1 MHPML
6 KITLIIV
13 LLLTG
18 CATPTIQ
25 NSNDMLAVNGE
36 LDLTNSPLNEDELVL
51 LNGEWT
57 FYWEQFLTESQIEET
72 NQLKTPQLISVPS
85 DWTSLT
91 NDRNGYATYSL
102 TLQIPENRLGNVM
115 GIYIPHQYSSYSLMV
130 DGVKVASNGFVGT
143 SRQSSEAAFK
153 TEVAFFTPKD
163 TEVRLIMHI
172 ANFEH
177 PIGGANNPIYFGAA
191 DAVTAY
197 YTELV
202 ASTLFVIG
210 GILIMGIYQFGI
222 FAFRRHERA
231 FLYFG
236 LLSILVALRALFVEP
251 LFIAVLFPNIIWIWQ
266 HRFEFLIMYGGYL
279 LYLFFLRNLY
289 PNEMKKW
296 VIQGSV
302 MITSILI
309 LLTLVTNPVYY
320 RNAFDYFL
328 ILAAITMIYTLYV
341 LILAVKRKRRTAV
354 LNLTA
359 SIFFF
364 ITVLND
370 VFLSLDWIE
379 GSNIA
384 TYGFFI
390 YISVQSLNLSRNY
403 AQKFQESENLT
414 SDLLHLN
421 QTLDEKIE
429 RRTQELSKTNARLKE
444 LTLLDGLT
452 GVNNRRFFDEKMK
465 ELSMDAIKIGSP
477 LTLLLVDLD
486 EFKKY
491 NDTYGHVMGDEL
503 IKKAATMFKEKV
515 GNDGFVARYG
525 GEEFGII
532 LPNMKEEEGR
542 QMAEKIC
549 REMRNAEVEHKTS
562 STIGVAT
569 ISIGGTSSS
578 VHDFNKPN
586 DWIEQADKALYAS
599 KMSGKNKVTMM

>member
-1 MHPML
+1 MHPIL
-6 KITLIIV
+6 KITIIMV

-18 CATPTIQ
+18 CATPTIK
-25 NSNDMLAVNGE
+25 SDDMVAMNGTM
-36 LDLTNSPLNEDELVL
+36 DLTNNQLNQDELVL

-57 FYWEQFLTESQIEET
+57 FYWEQFLTESQIVEI
-72 NQLKTPQLISVPS
+72 NRSKTPQLISVPS

-91 NDRNGYATYSL
+91 NERNGYATYSL

-143 SRQSSEAAFK
+143 TKESSEAAFK
-153 TEVAFFTPKD
+153 KEVAFFTPKD
-163 TEVRLIMHI
+163 TEVRLIIHI

-222 FAFRRHERA
+222 FAFRRQERA

-251 LFIAVLFPNIIWIWQ
+251 LFIAVLFPNISWIWQ
-266 HRFEFLIMYGGYL
+266 HRFEFLILYGGYL

-302 MITSILI
+302 LITSILI
-309 LLTLVTNPVYY
+309 LLTLVTNPVFY

-328 ILAAITMIYTLYV
+328 IVAAITMIYTLYV
-341 LILAVKRKRRTAV
+341 LILAVKRKRRTAI
-354 LNLTA
+354 LNLSA

-390 YISVQSLNLSRNY
+390 YIFVQSLNLSRNY

-414 SDLLHLN
+414 RDLLHLN

-429 RRTQELSKTNARLKE
+429 RRTRELSKTNARLKE

-465 ELSMDAIKIGSP
+465 ELSKDAIENKSP
-477 LTLLLVDLD
+477 LTLLLIDLD

-491 NDTYGHVMGDEL
+491 NDSYGHVMGDEL
-503 IKKAATMFKEKV
+503 IKKAASMFKEIV
-515 GNDGFVARYG
+515 GTDGFVARYG

-532 LPNMKEEEGR
+532 LPNTSEEEGKEI
-542 QMAEKIC
+542 AERIC
-549 REMRNAEVEHKTS
+549 NEMRNAEVEHKTS
-562 STIGVAT
+562 STMPIAT

-578 VHDFNKPN
+578 VHNFNKPN

>member
-1 MHPML
+1 MHPIMKL
-6 KITLIIV
+6 TFIIV

-25 NSNDMLAVNGE
+25 NSDDMIAVNGE
-36 LDLTNSPLNEDELVL
+36 MDLTNSPLNEEELVL

-57 FYWEQFLTESQIEET
+57 FYWEQFLTESEIEEK
-72 NQLKTPQLISVPS
+72 NRLKTPQLIYVPS
-85 DWTSLT
+85 DWKSLT
-91 NDRNGYATYSL
+91 NDHNGYATYSL
-102 TLQIPENRLGNVM
+102 ILQIPENRLGNVM
-115 GIYIPHQYSSYSLMV
+115 GIYIPHQYSSYSLII

-153 TEVAFFTPKD
+153 KEVSFFTPKD

-177 PIGGANNPIYFGAA
+177 PIGGVKNPIYFGTA

-197 YTELV
+197 YTDLV

-222 FAFRRHERA
+222 FAFRRQERA

-251 LFIAVLFPNIIWIWQ
+251 LFIAVLFPNISWIWQ

-302 MITSILI
+302 IITSMLI
-309 LLTLVTNPVYY
+309 LLTVVTNPVFY
-320 RNAFDYFL
+320 RTAFDYFL
-328 ILAAITMIYTLYV
+328 IVAAITMIYTLYV

-359 SIFFF
+359 SVFFF

-370 VFLSLDWIE
+370 AFLSLDWIE

-390 YISVQSLNLSRNY
+390 YIFVQSLNLSRNY

-429 RRTQELSKTNARLKE
+429 KRTQELSKINARLKE

-465 ELSMDAIKIGSP
+465 ELSMDAIQNGSP
-477 LTLLLVDLD
+477 LTLLLIDLD

-491 NDTYGHVMGDEL
+491 NDSYGHVMGDEL
-503 IKKAATMFKEKV
+503 IKKAATMFKEIV

-532 LPNMKEEEGR
+532 LPNMMGEEGR

-549 REMRNAEVEHKTS
+549 RGMRNAEVEHKSS

-578 VHDFNKPN
+578 VHKFKKPK
-586 DWIEQADKALYAS
+586 DWLEQADRALYAS

>member
-1 MHPML
+1 MHPIL
-6 KITLIIV
+6 KNTLIIV

-18 CATPTIQ
+18 CATPIIQ
-25 NSNDMLAVNGE
+25 NSNDMNAINGE
-36 LDLTNSPLNEDELVL
+36 MDLTNSPLNVDDLVV

-57 FYWEQFLTESQIEET
+57 FYWEQFLTESQINET
-72 NQLKTPQLISVPS
+72 NRLKAPQLISVPS

-91 NDRNGYATYSL
+91 NNRNGYATYSL
-102 TLQIPENRLGNVM
+102 TLKIPENRLGNVM
-115 GIYIPHQYSSYSLMV
+115 GIYIPYQYSSYSLMA

-143 SRQSSEAAFK
+143 SRQSSEAAFEK
-153 TEVAFFTPKD
+153 EVAFFTPKN

-177 PIGGANNPIYFGAA
+177 PIGGANNPIYFGTA
-191 DAVTAY
+191 DAVNAY
-197 YTELV
+197 YTEIV
-202 ASTLFVIG
+202 AFTLFVIG

-222 FAFRRHERA
+222 FAFRKQERT

-251 LFIAVLFPNIIWIWQ
+251 LFIVELFPNISWIWQ

-289 PNEMKKW
+289 PKEMKKW

-302 MITSILI
+302 IITCILI
-309 LLTLVTNPVYY
+309 MLTLVTNPGFY
-320 RNAFDYFL
+320 RTAFDYFL
-328 ILAAITMIYTLYV
+328 IVAAITMIYTLYV

-390 YISVQSLNLSRNY
+390 YIFVQSLNLSRNY
-403 AQKFQESENLT
+403 AQKFQDSENLT
-414 SDLLHLN
+414 SDHLHLN
-421 QTLDEKIE
+421 QTLDEKID
-429 RRTQELSKTNARLKE
+429 RRTQELSETNVRLKE

-465 ELSMDAIKIGSP
+465 ELSMDSIKNGSP
-477 LTLLLVDLD
+477 LTLLLIDLD

-491 NDTYGHVMGDEL
+491 NDSYGHVMGDEL
-503 IKKAATMFKEKV
+503 IKKAATMFKEIV
-515 GNDGFVARYG
+515 SNDGFVARYG
-525 GEEFGII
+525 GEEFGVI
-532 LPNMKEEEGR
+532 LPNMMEEEGR
-542 QMAEKIC
+542 LMAEKIC
-549 REMRNAEVEHKTS
+549 SEMRNAKVEHQTS
-562 STIGVAT
+562 TTIGFVT

-578 VHDFNKPN
+578 VHDFNEPN
-586 DWIEQADKALYAS
+586 DWVKHADKALYAS
-599 KMSGKNKVTMM
+599 KMSGKNKVMMM